1 MNLFDVYPLTRITP
15 IKAEGCYVFDETGKK
30 YLDLYG
36 GHAVISI
43 GHSHP
48 VYVKRLSDQLK
59 KIGFYSN
66 SVVIPAQEQLAD
78 LLGLSCGYANHRLF
92 LCNSGAESIE
102 NAIKLASFHTGRKG
116 IIAFNKAFHGRT
128 SAAVAITDNPA
139 IQSEANKGHQVTF
152 VPLNDLKALKEAIQE
167 NVPAAIIFEGIQ
179 GVGGVH
185 VPDTEFLNAVRKLC
199 DEHHII
205 LIADEIQSGYGR
217 TGRFFAH
224 QHAGIQADLITV
236 AKGMGNGFPVAGVL
250 IGPQFKASHGL
261 LGTTFGGNH
270 LACEAALAVLDV
282 IHSENLIKNA
292 ELLGEYL
299 ITQLQTIPAIR
310 EVRGKG
316 LMIGLEFDFSVAEL
330 RDHLLKKHQIFTGA
344 SGKNVIRL
352 LPPLSL
358 TKPMADSFI
367 HALKASLNMLNE
379 NKQIENTANLKK
391 NHANA

>member
-15 IKAEGCYVFDETGKK
+15 LKAEGCYIFDDSGKK

-48 VYVKRLSDQLK
+48 VYVKRVCDQLK

-66 SVVIPAQEQLAD
+66 SVIIPAQAQLAD
-78 LLGLSCGYANHRLF
+78 LLGLSSGYTDYRLF
-92 LCNSGAESIE
+92 LCNSGAEAIE

-116 IIAFNKAFHGRT
+116 IIAFSKAFHGRT

-139 IQSEANKGHQVTF
+139 IQAEVNKGHQVDF
-152 VPLNDLKALKEAIQE
+152 VPLNDLNALHETLQKA
-167 NVPAAIIFEGIQ
+167 VPAAIIFEGIQ

-185 VPDTEFLNAVRKLC
+185 VPDETFLKALRMLC
-199 DEHHII
+199 DQHHIV

-224 QHAGIQADLITV
+224 QHADIQADLITV

-270 LACEAALAVLDV
+270 LACEAALAVLEV
-282 IHSENLIKNA
+282 IHSEALINNA
-292 ELLGEYL
+292 QTIGDYL
-299 ITQLQTIPAIR
+299 IAQLKTIPAIR

-316 LMIGLEFDFSVAEL
+316 LMIGLEFDFAVAEL

-344 SGKNVIRL
+344 SGINVIRL
-352 LPPLSL
+352 LPPLSI

-367 HALKASLNMLNE
+367 YALKASLNALIEVQQAE
-379 NKQIENTANLKK
+379 NQVKPKS